1 MTARKFTDEQEQ
13 EICRR
18 YAEDRKSTVRLANDY
33 GVSSTCIGD
42 VLKRFGVKARSLKEA
57 KGGLTHQQEVEICER
72 YQSGESAPLLGE
84 AFGVYATTI
93 CKTLK
98 QHGVR
103 VRSNSEAHGGL
114 ASNQAIEVCRR
125 YQVGESTMQ
134 LAREFGLR
142 DATVGRLLRREGIK
156 MRNAKEAQGGLSDD
170 QEREVCRRYAA
181 GDNTAQLSAAFG
193 VTSCTVSNI
202 LKRGNINARSSREAQ
217 GGLTDEREAEVCAR
231 YQSGESIP
239 QLSKAFGPSV
249 STIGNI
255 LKRNNVTSRSIR
267 EALGGLDD
275 EQEAEACARYQAGE
289 STFQLGAVFEVSS
302 RTIGNIL
309 ERNGIERRP
318 AGGFGDSVQHVIDC
332 TGSHASPRECEF
344 YLYELARYAATHCK
358 PGIAFDADQR
368 AASVHARGEYGAE
381 VLRLVFATRAE
392 AYFLEQAVLDT
403 TRGSADCPEDLAYWN
418 GFTEVRA
425 MPAADLEPIVLRLAN
440 ELEDLGPWEFAAAY
454 VPMPAAQRAICQQRA
469 AAPQTAHLQA
479 AA

>member
-1 MTARKFTDEQEQ
+1 MPARKFTDEQEQ

-18 YAEDRKSTVRLANDY
+18 YAEDRESTVRLANDC

-57 KGGLTHQQEVEICER
+57 KSGLTHQQEAEICER

-84 AFGVYATTI
+84 AFGVNATTI

-114 ASNQAIEVCRR
+114 ARNQAIEVCRR
-125 YQVGESTMQ
+125 YQAGESTMQ
-134 LAREFGLR
+134 LAREFGLG

-181 GDNTAQLSAAFG
+181 GDNTAQLGAAFG
-193 VTSCTVSNI
+193 VASVTVSNI
-202 LKRGNINARSSREAQ
+202 LKRGNIKARSSREAQ

-255 LKRNNVTSRSIR
+255 LKRNNVTSRSMR
-267 EALGGLDD
+267 EAMGGLDD

-289 STFQLGAVFEVSS
+289 NGYQLGAVFGVSPA
-302 RTIGNIL
+302 TIGNIL
-309 ERNGIERRP
+309 KRHGIERRTP
-318 AGGFGDSVQHVIDC
+318 VGFGDSAQHVIDG
-332 TGSHASPRECEF
+332 TGLHANARECEF
-344 YLYELARYAATHCK
+344 YLFELARYSGTHCK
-358 PGIAFDADQR
+358 PGIAFDAADRVRQGN
-368 AASVHARGEYGAE
+368 GEYGAE
-381 VLRLVFATRAE
+381 ILRLVFATRAE
-392 AYFLEQAVLDT
+392 AYFLEQAVLDA
-403 TRGSADCPEDLAYWN
+403 TRGSADCPDDLWDWN
-418 GFTEVRA
+418 GFSEIRA
-425 MPAADLEPIVLRLAN
+425 MPAEDMVPTVLRLAD
-440 ELEDLGPWEFAAAY
+440 ELEELGMWEFAARY
-454 VPMPAAQRAICQQRA
+454 VPMTAAQRAICQQRA
-469 AAPQTAHLQA
+469 LIAQEVR
-479 AA
+479 